1 MAKSKPKQQQWN
13 EYLKNMTQEEKEFMQ
28 DTNRR
33 IKSKF
38 LNNGNPY
45 ANLYNKNE
53 RDYIYYF
60 VLELKEDENLS
71 FYYAGLALV
80 RDTSNKFSYNGVC
93 SALSDLKIIINNLS
107 RKQNVTKEQQA
118 FLDKWLPLI
127 REAREKGVEEGVK
140 DIEKHLYNDTTKQ
153 LANLM
158 HKYFNLGY
166 AFFDSKG
173 ELYTHIA
180 DVSPEEEEHIKKILE
195 KEIFESLA
203 SDEVE
208 TPEAFVERLNRKYY
222 LSSYKSTMQKAI
234 EEKFFRYKIKI
245 E

>member
-1 MAKSKPKQQQWN
+1 M
-13 EYLKNMTQEEKEFMQ
+13 
-28 DTNRR
+28 
-33 IKSKF
+33 
-38 LNNGNPY
+38 
-45 ANLYNKNE
+45 
-53 RDYIYYF
+53 
-60 VLELKEDENLS
+60 
-71 FYYAGLALV
+71 V

-158 HKYFNLGY
+158 HKYFNLRRGLIKLGY

-180 DVSPEEEEHIKKILE
+180 DVSSEEEEHIKKILE

>member
-1 MAKSKPKQQQWN
+1 
-13 EYLKNMTQEEKEFMQ
+13 
-28 DTNRR
+28 
-33 IKSKF
+33 
-38 LNNGNPY
+38 
-45 ANLYNKNE
+45 
-53 RDYIYYF
+53 
-60 VLELKEDENLS
+60 
-71 FYYAGLALV
+71 
-80 RDTSNKFSYNGVC
+80 
-93 SALSDLKIIINNLS
+93 
-107 RKQNVTKEQQA
+107 
-118 FLDKWLPLI
+118 
-127 REAREKGVEEGVK
+127 
-140 DIEKHLYNDTTKQ
+140 
-153 LANLM
+153 M
-158 HKYFNLGY
+158 HKYFNLRRGLIKLGY